1 MEEQAKPT
9 IEETSSHKSLGRRAL
24 DVISNLRSA
33 YGKLGSTDKVAAIA
47 SLVLVVSEL
56 LPWYRGKLDIEVQNV
71 KVRSIIA
78 EHSAIGTFS
87 PIEIALLLTAAF
99 VLFLLFARAE
109 GHALPLPISDGT
121 VIAGAGVW
129 AIFLIVFRSFDRP
142 EISFEGASVEMEL
155 RWGVLVALIAAITLA
170 LTGLSKR
177 RASRNPD

>member
-1 MEEQAKPT
+1 MEEQTKST
-9 IEETSSHKSLGRRAL
+9 IEENSSNKSLGRRAL
-24 DVISNLRSA
+24 DVLSNLHSA
-33 YGKLGSTDKVAAIA
+33 YGKLGPADKAAAIA

-56 LPWYRGKLDIEVQNV
+56 LPWYRGKLVIVESND

-87 PIEIALLLTAAF
+87 PIEIALLVTAAF

-109 GHALPLPISDGT
+109 GHALPLPFSDGT

-142 EISFEGASVEMEL
+142 EISFEGASAEMGL
-155 RWGVLVALIAAITLA
+155 RWGVFIALIAAITLA

-177 RASRNPD
+177 RSSHDPD